1 MALFLFL
8 ARESLALCT
17 HFVNKHLQLLA
28 CFIEKINLD

>member
-8 ARESLALCT
+8 ARESLNLSIR
-17 HFVNKHLQLLA
+17 FVNKHLQLLT